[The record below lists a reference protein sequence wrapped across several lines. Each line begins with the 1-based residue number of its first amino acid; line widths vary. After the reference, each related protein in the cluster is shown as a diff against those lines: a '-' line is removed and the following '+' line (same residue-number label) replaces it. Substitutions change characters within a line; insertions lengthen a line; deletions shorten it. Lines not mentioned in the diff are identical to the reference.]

1 MKKQKVY
8 LDTTVPSAYFDARAP
23 DRAQLT
29 KIFWS
34 DRLPDFNPVIS
45 HIVLSEIHDTP
56 NEEKRE
62 KMEQLVKGIEI
73 VDLNEEADIL
83 AKEYVRRGI
92 IPEKYSADAIHIAI
106 AVVNAIRYLVSWN
119 FKHIVKLSTRR
130 EVNLINALLGY
141 EGIELLAPPE
151 L

>member
-1 MKKQKVY
+1 MKKLKVY

-23 DRAQLT
+23 DRERLT
-29 KIFWS
+29 RTFWL
-34 DRLPDFNPVIS
+34 DRLPNFDPVIS
-45 HIVLSEIHDTP
+45 NIVLSEIHDTP

-62 KMEQLVKGIEI
+62 KMEQLVKGIEMVI
-73 VDLNEEADIL
+73 LNEEADIL
-83 AKEYVRRGI
+83 ANEYVRRDI
-92 IPEKYSADAIHIAI
+92 IPEKYSADAVHIAI
-106 AVVNAIRYLVSWN
+106 SVVNGVRYLVSWN
-119 FKHIVKLSTRR
+119 FKHIVKISTRR